1 MTDRRPA
8 GKYNNIVKSINTNSS
23 AGANVQ
29 TDVPKTLR
37 CVFCQKDKPL
47 EAFSATMISKATYNP
62 YAPPSFN
69 AKKKVISCKN
79 CTSSSTTHLTC
90 MICSK
95 RKPLNNFANTQRKNH
110 DRARCKICIEKRQEE
125 DVWSDNNITD
135 SEDDY

>member
-23 AGANVQ
+23 AGAN
-29 TDVPKTLR
+29 DPSMCLL
-37 CVFCQKDKPL
+37 PI
-47 EAFSATMISKATYNP
+47 A

-110 DRARCKICIEKRQEE
+110 DRARCKLCIEKRQEE
-125 DVWSDNNITD
+125 DVWSDNDITD
-135 SEDDY
+135 SDDDY